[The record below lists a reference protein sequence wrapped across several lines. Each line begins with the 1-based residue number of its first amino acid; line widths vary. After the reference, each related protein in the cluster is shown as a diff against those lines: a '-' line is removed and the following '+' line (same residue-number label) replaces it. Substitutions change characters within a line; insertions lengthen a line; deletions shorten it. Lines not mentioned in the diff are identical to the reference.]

1 MEHEEILTILII
13 LISLVLFIRGK
24 APIEWVAIG
33 AMVALVLFGIISP
46 AQGLMGFSNP
56 ATITVLFMF
65 ILSSALLKT
74 GALQFLTSRLST
86 IFLQSKTKGILILV
100 AVVAM
105 LSAIVNNTPIVA
117 MFIPVILQ
125 LSKKI
130 GVSSTKLLIPLSF
143 ASIMGGMLTLFGT
156 STNLIVSGIGHDLA
170 GIHIGVFDLTPIAFV
185 LLIVGAL
192 YLATIGFNVL
202 PDRKPKEVDSDNGSS
217 QYIADIKIK
226 ARSSLKN
233 RRIMDADLIREHQLD
248 VLSVVR
254 NGSEFALPA
263 GDFVMMEGDSVKV
276 RCSANAVSVLRSEI
290 DLLDEP
296 DDYKVDSSS
305 NDTSV
310 VEIVVTADSNMVG
323 NNLKDLDF
331 RRRFRASPLAIRHR
345 EDVVSTNLYHTNL
358 RSGDI
363 ILSEVKSHYVERLK
377 EESLKQNADFALISE
392 SIYSGFDKKRFGI
405 VIAVILAMIAC
416 TALRLIPIE
425 MAVISAVVLLIISN
439 CITPKDAYNGINWKI
454 VFLMGAVFSFGQAF
468 IESGLS
474 ERVSEA
480 LLGSSLQSH
489 PIIVLSI
496 FYLAVS
502 LLTEV
507 LSNVATAAIMA
518 PIGVAIAMGM
528 GLDPKPFLIVS
539 MIASSASFLTP
550 VGYQTNTMVFVAG
563 PYRFGDFWKV
573 GLGLNLLFWIISC
586 ILVPILFPF

>member
-1 MEHEEILTILII
+1 MEHQEILTILII
-13 LISLVLFIRGK
+13 ILSLILFIRGK

-33 AMVALVLFGIISP
+33 AMVALVLFGVISP
-46 AQGLMGFSNP
+46 EQGLMGFSNP

-86 IFLQSKTKGILILV
+86 IFLKSKTKGILILV
-100 AVVAM
+100 VVVAL

-156 STNLIVSGIGHDLA
+156 STNLIVSGIAHDLA
-170 GIHIGVFDLTPIAFV
+170 GLEIGVFALTPIAII
-185 LLIVGAL
+185 LLLLGAI
-192 YLATIGFNVL
+192 YLATVGFHIL
-202 PDRKPKEVDSDNGSS
+202 PDRESEPIEQQDNKS
-217 QYIADIKIK
+217 QYVADIKVRP
-226 ARSSLKN
+226 RSTLRDK
-233 RRIMDADLIREHQLD
+233 RIMDVELIRELQLD
-248 VLSVVR
+248 VVSVMR
-254 NGSEFALPA
+254 NGSEFVLPS
-263 GDFVMMEGDSVKV
+263 GDFQILEGDVVKV
-276 RCSANAVSVLRSEI
+276 RCSADAVSSLRDEI
-290 DLLDEP
+290 DLHDEP
-296 DDYKVDSSS
+296 DDHQAELSS

-310 VEIVVTADSNMVG
+310 VEIVVTAGSNMVG

-345 EDVVSTNLYHTNL
+345 EDVVSTNLYHTDL

-363 ILSEVKSHYVERLK
+363 ILSEVKTHYVERLK

-405 VIAVILAMIAC
+405 VIGVIIAMIAS

-425 MAVISAVVLLIISN
+425 FAVISAVVLLIVSN
-439 CITPKDAYNGINWKI
+439 CISPKDAYNGVNWKI

-468 IESGLS
+468 IESGLN
-474 ERVSEA
+474 ERVSDA
-480 LLGSSLQSH
+480 LIGTTFHSH
-489 PIIVLSI
+489 PILVLSM

-507 LSNVATAAIMA
+507 LSNVATAAIMT
-518 PIGVAIAMGM
+518 PVGVAIALGI
-528 GLDPKPFLIVS
+528 GVDPMPFLIAS

-573 GLGLNLLFWIISC
+573 GIGLNLVFWIISSL
-586 ILVPILFPF
+586 LVPIFFPF